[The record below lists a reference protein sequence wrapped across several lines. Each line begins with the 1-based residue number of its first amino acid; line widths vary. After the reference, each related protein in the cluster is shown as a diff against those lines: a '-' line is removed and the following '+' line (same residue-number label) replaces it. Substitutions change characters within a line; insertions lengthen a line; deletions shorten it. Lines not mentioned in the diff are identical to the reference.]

1 MVCMHVL
8 SAIISFVLTSAGS
21 QLQPSSSSVWWSAG
35 SDWLAYSAVWSVQSG
50 RTGYNPKIRRY
61 KNSMSAED
69 TILLNCGKNNIHTER
84 RGMTV
89 TDVLYTFIYTRSIT
103 KQILLAVINDCKC
116 AMIYWKSIC
125 SARSKKKKNS
135 VEIYDKFTHH

>member
-1 MVCMHVL
+1 MYIFEWFHLLTKSLLWRTHKHMVCMHVL

-69 TILLNCGKNNIHTER
+69 TILLKCGKNNIHTER
-84 RGMTV
+84 RGVTV
-89 TDVLYTFIYTRSIT
+89 IDVLYTFIYTRSIT
-103 KQILLAVINDCKC
+103 MMRS
-116 AMIYWKSIC
+116 MIVNAPWSTEQ
-125 SARSKKKKNS
+125 AS
-135 VEIYDKFTHH
+135 VQRV